1 MQYVSEYSPLIPQ
14 KVEKQ
19 TNAMVIAARFA
30 CWTEKL
36 LQCGHFDAPVG
47 SDVDFLVHRR
57 GLDRAST
64 SVCAICG
71 KATLIPAPCRG
82 TGRASPGVAYK
93 PRSTRLFSASVR
105 VRLQKNKKA
114 PFGAFV
120 FIARF
125 AAVTF

>member
-64 SVCAICG
+64 SVCAIGG
-71 KATLIPAPCRG
+71 KATLIPAPLSRHG
-82 TGRASPGVAYK
+82 AGFAGS
-93 PRSTRLFSASVR
+93 
-105 VRLQKNKKA
+105 RLQTSLNAIVQRKRAGASTKK
-114 PFGAFV
+114 
-120 FIARF
+120 
-125 AAVTF
+125 